1 MNVRRAARDR
11 ALLDRRL
18 AGWQTLPRERP
29 PLGWLRAVRES
40 LGMPRDEVARRL
52 GVTKQ
57 SVADIERAEANG
69 TIGLD
74 TLRRVAET
82 LDCVVLYAIVPATT
96 LEEIVDRRAREVAAH
111 DLALAHHTMLLE
123 NQAASTDDRDRV
135 IAEAVER
142 AKRSPRLWRA

>member
-1 MNVRRAARDR
+1 M
-11 ALLDRRL
+11 
-18 AGWQTLPRERP
+18 PRE
-29 PLGWLRAVRES
+29 
-40 LGMPRDEVARRL
+40 EVARRL